1 MVGVVVSDARP
12 DRARAVGVVALGAA
26 ALAVVGLAVRLA
38 EGPAR
43 DPSLRTEDPAVAQAR
58 DAVTGLVVR
67 DGAGARVPL
76 APRGR
81 AHVLM
86 VNSTSCSFCREAL
99 RDMARL
105 QPAAGVRGLRV
116 VTLEGAKAG
125 DTMLAAAGVRGA
137 FSAGPDGDRDQV
149 LLTFRIPGTP
159 VLARTDTAGRIVET
173 VPGYPGPSLLA
184 RWGDVLFR

>member
-1 MVGVVVSDARP
+1 MVGVVVSDARV
-12 DRARAVGVVALGAA
+12 DRLRTLRVVALGAA
-26 ALAVVGLAVRLA
+26 ALAVVGVAVRLA
-38 EGPAR
+38 DGPAR
-43 DPSLRTEDPAVAQAR
+43 DPSLRTDDPAVAQAR
-58 DAVTGLVVR
+58 DAVAGLVVR
-67 DGAGARVPL
+67 DGAGTRVPL

-86 VNSTSCSFCREAL
+86 VNSTSCGFCREAL
-99 RDMARL
+99 RDMARR
-105 QPAAGVRGLRV
+105 QRAGGVAGLRV

-125 DTMLAAAGVRGA
+125 DAMLAAAGVRGA

-173 VPGYPGPSLLA
+173 IPGYPGPALLD
-184 RWGDVLFR
+184 RWADVLFR